1 MVYIEFSVPNQA
13 RTSPT
18 IPTIIQN
25 PSTPQIKSYSMK
37 SLFSDNSRVLQ
48 KPRINYGGSVGT
60 VSNSRK
66 KSKYT

>member
-13 RTSPT
+13 RTSFTMPT
-18 IPTIIQN
+18 VTPN
-25 PSTPQIKSYSMK
+25 ASDPQIKWYSMK

-48 KPRINYGGSVGT
+48 KPRVNYGGSVGT